1 MKVSIN
7 PRLLCLNMPKHH
19 QLLTHQQS
27 IDSIVTAHGA
37 HPSINCSFAR
47 HFLGKMAIQ
56 TAHDAHDCS
65 PRLAQAR

>member
-19 QLLTHQQS
+19 QILTRQQS
-27 IDSIVTAHGA
+27 IDSI
-37 HPSINCSFAR
+37 PSINCSFAR

-56 TAHDAHDCS
+56 TAHDCS